1 MIEAKQRRSR
11 GEAEV
16 VVRCERAT
24 LEQGARESRALM
36 QLVMGMVFAL
46 LRGTWSGKCAWRR
59 TPSGRRPT
67 MKREHRWTRL

>member
-1 MIEAKQRRSR
+1 MIERRSR

-24 LEQGARESRALM
+24 LKRRARESRALM

-46 LRGTWSGKCAWRR
+46 LRGIKTGKCAWRG
-59 TPSGRRPT
+59 TPLERRPIA
-67 MKREHRWTRL
+67 KREHRWTRL